1 MGYDRFKQKFLPPVS
16 GHPAQS
22 VSGASLLLSHKIGL
36 PIWTLRDCPAIEC
49 VTTEEHSAGFCF
61 ENAVIALAVLV
72 VWRRPI
78 FGFRH
83 GLYHGLTR
91 ASKER

>member
-22 VSGASLLLSHKIGL
+22 VSGASLPLSHKLGL

-61 ENAVIALAVLV
+61 VQENVEKAVIALAVLV

-78 FGFRH
+78 FGFSSWP
-83 GLYHGLTR
+83 G
-91 ASKER
+91 